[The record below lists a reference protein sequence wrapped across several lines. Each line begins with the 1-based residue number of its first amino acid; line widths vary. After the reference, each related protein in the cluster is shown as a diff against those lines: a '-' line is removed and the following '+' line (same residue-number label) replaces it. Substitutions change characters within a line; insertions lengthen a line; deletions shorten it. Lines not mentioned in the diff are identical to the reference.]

1 VSLAA
6 QQQAMLDAL
15 WAPRPAQALLLL
27 GDTALPNVTRERG
40 LRAYRSNGRAL
51 AERALAAAYPVI
63 ASLLGEENFN
73 ALAHQLWL
81 RHPPTCGDVG
91 RWGGEL
97 TVLIESLP
105 DLAQEEPYLADVA
118 RVEWALHR
126 AATAADAPVDAAS
139 FALLAAHAP
148 ERLTLRLAPGAQCLA
163 SQYPVVSI
171 VQAHLQGTP
180 SLEETGARLRAG
192 MAESALVW
200 REGWAARLRALAP
213 GEAPFL
219 AALLEQQPL
228 ADALRAAPAL
238 RFDAWLA
245 PAVQSGLVTAVILIH
260 EERP

>member
-1 VSLAA
+1 MSLAA
-6 QQQAMLDAL
+6 QQQAMLAAL

-27 GDTALPNVTRERG
+27 GDSALPLLTRERG

-51 AERALAAAYPVI
+51 AERALAAAHPVV
-63 ASLLGEENFN
+63 AELLGQENFD

-81 RHPPTCGDVG
+81 RHPPTSGDVG
-91 RWGGEL
+91 RWGAEL
-97 TVLIESLP
+97 PALIESLP

-118 RVEWALHR
+118 RLEWALHR

-139 FALLAAHAP
+139 FALLAAQAP
-148 ERLTLRLAPGAQCLA
+148 ERITLRLAPGMQCLA
-163 SQYPVVSI
+163 SVHPVVSI

-180 SLEETGARLRAG
+180 SLDEAGARLRADV
-192 MAESALVW
+192 AESALVW
-200 REGWAARLRALAP
+200 REGWAVRLRELAP

-219 AALLEQQPL
+219 AALQEQQPL
-228 ADALRAAPAL
+228 AGALQAAPAL

-245 PAVQSGLVTAVILIH
+245 PAVQSGLVTGVTLIN